1 MPNFK
6 VVHFIHNVRPSCI
19 THVQSLKF
27 CPLFLPLNLSSS
39 PLYVGPTHT
48 FCEQFFLQAHAFL
61 PAIRVINRFMS
72 HRQQNERN
80 TACTKKYVESSYE
93 QSANDAF
100 IHPRIFIPYF
110 TNPHIYRFFQ
120 ANILT
125 HIVCVCVYS
134 ICRERERER
143 DMRYLFTIPSHRNE
157 FVILLLQNVKHYT
170 SNSRGNT
177 RCARTIYC

>member
-100 IHPRIFIPYF
+100 IHPRISFPTLQTHTFIDSF
-110 TNPHIYRFFQ
+110 KRIFSHT
-120 ANILT
+120 L
-125 HIVCVCVYS
+125 CVFVFIAYS
-134 ICRERERER
+134 ERERER

>member
-1 MPNFK
+1 MCLIEVKYGCQISKSFILSITCAHHASLMFNLWNF
-6 VVHFIHNVRPSCI
+6 F
-19 THVQSLKF
+19 LF
-27 CPLFLPLNLSSS
+27 FLPLNLSSS

-100 IHPRIFIPYF
+100 IHPRISFPTLQTHTFIDSF
-110 TNPHIYRFFQ
+110 KRIFSHT
-120 ANILT
+120 L
-125 HIVCVCVYS
+125 CVFVFIAYS
-134 ICRERERER
+134 ERERER
-143 DMRYLFTIPSHRNE
+143 YALPLYHPIPSER
-157 FVILLLQNVKHYT
+157 ICDIALAK
-170 SNSRGNT
+170 R
-177 RCARTIYC
+177 